1 MLAGVGRADSGDA
14 WLFGERVTRGS
25 IDTRRLVGLLSEKP
39 VFPRWMAA
47 GRAIE
52 LAGQLADMSGAEAR
66 RRRREVLEQVGLT
79 SVAHRKVAGFSRGMR
94 QRHRPRRG
102 PWSAGGGS
110 HPPKSTRAVRSPLS
124 RGEAPRILAPVGSCP
139 FDRV

>member
-52 LAGQLADMSGAEAR
+52 FAGQLAGMSGAEAR
-66 RRRREVLEQVGLT
+66 QRHSEVLEQVGLT
-79 SVAHRKVAGFSRGMR
+79 SVAHRKVAGFSRGMP
-94 QRHRPRRG
+94 QRLGLAQAIVIAHGVGRGRLAKDRIRRRLRLRY
-102 PWSAGGGS
+102 A
-110 HPPKSTRAVRSPLS
+110 RR
-124 RGEAPRILAPVGSCP
+124 
-139 FDRV
+139 